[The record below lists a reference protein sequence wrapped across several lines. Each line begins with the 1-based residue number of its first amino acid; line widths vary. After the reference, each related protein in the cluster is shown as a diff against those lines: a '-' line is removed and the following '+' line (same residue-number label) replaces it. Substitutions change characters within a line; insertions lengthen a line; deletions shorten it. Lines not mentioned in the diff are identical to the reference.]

1 MKIKEDV
8 VSNFKGLVYA
18 KAGTEVI
25 VISNIM
31 DIAIVE
37 NDKTKERF
45 SCKISNLTEEELQ
58 ILETISEEQIKIISK
73 PVKAAKI
80 TKQPEQQTTLF

>member
-1 MKIKEDV
+1 MQIINDV

-18 KAGTEVI
+18 KAGTEVV
-25 VISNIM
+25 VISKIM

-37 NDKTKERF
+37 NVKTRERF
-45 SCKISNLTEEELQ
+45 SCKAINLTEEELP
-58 ILETISEEQIKIISK
+58 IVENNSEEPIKIISK

-80 TKQPEQQTTLF
+80 IKQPEQQTTLF

>member
-25 VISNIM
+25 VVSNIM

-37 NDKTKERF
+37 NVKTKERF
-45 SCKISNLTEEELQ
+45 SCKISNLTEDVLQ
-58 ILETISEEQIKIISK
+58 IVETISEEPIKIISK